1 MKNLTL
7 SCLAC
12 LSLLTTASAFAASE
26 PASRFDPQQTF
37 APFVYPQPANAM
49 RMKALAS
56 PAHGEGKGEPHTMLQ
71 ICRSTRNAHAQVQ

>member
-12 LSLLTTASAFAASE
+12 LSLLTTANAFAASE

-37 APFVYPQPANAM
+37 TPFAYPPPVNVY
-49 RMKALAS
+49 R
-56 PAHGEGKGEPHTMLQ
+56 
-71 ICRSTRNAHAQVQ
+71 